1 MLRAKIFKREGI
13 KTMGSFSKEI
23 ADTVD
28 YLISKATEIHEQK
41 SFLDFAEE
49 TFGSDEF
56 GFLYKDY
63 DLSKPHVLDNVLNVS
78 LVSTIARAVHIAI
91 CADGVVEPDELERAA
106 EILGGIIGRYTNVF
120 DDDYGEF
127 EFLDEDNV
135 EDFLIKF
142 TNSGGN
148 FGGEDESPL
157 FTFRHF
163 AKCTS
168 LGIFLVLSAEDLE
181 KAKREVTQY
190 YDVYAKLIEKIMKY
204 ILLSGGL
211 DPEEKK
217 KYDLVIKMH
226 QSQKDLIYDLVKN
239 VRNESEVKSEKEDVE
254 DEKDEEE
261 AETPEVALK
270 KAVQELDSMIG
281 LPEVKTEVRK
291 LMNFLNIQKQ
301 RSTHGLKTNGQSLHF
316 VFKGNPGTGKTT
328 VARIISR
335 ILFGFG
341 ILKKNLLVETD
352 RSTLIAGYVG
362 QTAIKTSEE
371 IAKAIDGVFFI
382 DEAYTLSPTGG
393 GSDYGKEAID
403 TILKKMEDLRD
414 RLVVIAAGY
423 PAPMDEFLSANP
435 GLESRFTRFIYFED
449 YSVADMCRIFEQ
461 FCKNNQYSISQ
472 IAKANLFYFFHCA
485 FLEKNDK
492 FGNGRFVRNVYEK
505 TLGHLADRLSESQ
518 VEIKK
523 ADLTTIDFLDI
534 PFEMLKTK
542 VKKID
547 FEKSKWN
554 GKCPGCNRV
563 AKGDIKFLGQRV
575 TCKCAAKFVFPWWN
589 LDEAFQTEVG
599 IKKTLGGKA
608 DDLLGIKV
616 LGQK

>member
-1 MLRAKIFKREGI
+1 MGIFSREV
-13 KTMGSFSKEI
+13 

-28 YLISKATEIHEQK
+28 YLVSKATEIHESK

-49 TFGSDEF
+49 TLVTEEYS
-56 GFLYKDY
+56 FLYKDY
-63 DLSKPHVLDNVLNVS
+63 DLSKPHVLANVLNVS
-78 LVSTIARAVHIAI
+78 VVSTIARSVYIAI
-91 CADGVVEPDELERAA
+91 FADGVVEPDELERAV

-127 EFLDEDNV
+127 EFLDENNV
-135 EDFLIKF
+135 GDFLIQF
-142 TNSGGN
+142 TNDGTN
-148 FGGEDESPL
+148 FGGGDDSPL
-157 FTFRHF
+157 FTFARF
-163 AKCTS
+163 AISTC
-168 LGIFLVLSAEDLE
+168 LGIFLQERAKNPE
-181 KAKREVTQY
+181 KAKKELTQF

-204 ILLSGGL
+204 ILVSGGL
-211 DPEEKK
+211 DPDEKK
-217 KYDLVIKMH
+217 KYDLVINMH
-226 QSQKDLIYDLVKN
+226 QSAKNLIHALVN
-239 VRNESEVKSEKEDVE
+239 VVLASEEGSEDESEKKKDDDV
-254 DEKDEEE
+254 DEET
-261 AETPEVALK
+261 ETPEVALK

-281 LPEVKTEVRK
+281 LPEVKIEVRK

-328 VARIISR
+328 VARIICR

-362 QTAIKTSEE
+362 QTAIKTAEE
-371 IAKAIDGVFFI
+371 IGKAMDGVFFI

-472 IAKANLFYFFHCA
+472 IAKANLFYFFSCA
-485 FLEKNDK
+485 FSEKNDK

-523 ADLTTIDFLDI
+523 ADLTTIDFHDI

-575 TCKCAAKFVFPWWN
+575 TCKCTTKFVFPWWN

-616 LGQK
+616 LGQN

>member
-1 MLRAKIFKREGI
+1 
-13 KTMGSFSKEI
+13 MGSFSKEI
-23 ADTVD
+23 VDTVD
-28 YLISKATEIHEQK
+28 YLISKATEIHESK
-41 SFLDFAEE
+41 SFLDLIEGINSGE
-49 TFGSDEF
+49 CN
-56 GFLYKDY
+56 FLYKDY
-63 DLSKPHVLDNVLNVS
+63 DLSKPHVLANVLNVS
-78 LVSTIARAVHIAI
+78 LISTIARMVHIAI
-91 CADGVVEPDELERAA
+91 FADGVVEPDELERAS
-106 EILGGIIGRYTNVF
+106 EILGGIIDRYTNVF

-135 EDFLIKF
+135 GDFLNQF
-142 TNSGGN
+142 YNDSTN
-148 FGGEDESPL
+148 FGGADDSPS
-157 FTFRHF
+157 FTFSYF
-163 AKCTS
+163 AQYTS
-168 LGIFLVLSAEDLE
+168 LGIFLQDRTKGLE

-217 KYDLVIKMH
+217 RYDLVINFH
-226 QSQKDLIYDLVKN
+226 QSTRELIHALVN
-239 VRNESEVKSEKEDVE
+239 LVLVQENGSQDESENADEE
-254 DEKDEEE
+254 DENEET
-261 AETPEVALK
+261 ETPEVALK

-328 VARIISR
+328 VARIICR

-362 QTAIKTSEE
+362 QTAIKTAEE
-371 IAKAIDGVFFI
+371 IGKAMDGVFFI

-472 IAKANLFYFFHCA
+472 IAKANLFYFFYCA
-485 FLEKNDK
+485 FSEKNDK

-505 TLGHLADRLSESQ
+505 TLGRLADRLSESQ

-575 TCKCAAKFVFPWWN
+575 TCKCASKFVFPWWN

-616 LGQK
+616 LGQN

>member
-1 MLRAKIFKREGI
+1 
-13 KTMGSFSKEI
+13 MGSFSKEI
-23 ADTVD
+23 VDTVD

-91 CADGVVEPDELERAA
+91 FADGVVEPDELERAA

-168 LGIFLVLSAEDLE
+168 LGIFLVHSPEDLE

-328 VARIISR
+328 VARIICR

-362 QTAIKTSEE
+362 QTAIKTAEE
-371 IAKAIDGVFFI
+371 IGKAMDGVFFI

-472 IAKANLFYFFHCA
+472 IAKANLFYFFYCA
-485 FLEKNDK
+485 FSEKNDK

-575 TCKCAAKFVFPWWN
+575 TCKCTAKFVFPWWN
-589 LDEAFQTEVG
+589 LDEAFQNEVG

-616 LGQK
+616 LGQN

>member
-168 LGIFLVLSAEDLE
+168 LGIFLVHSAEDLE

-362 QTAIKTSEE
+362 QTAIKTAEE

-589 LDEAFQTEVG
+589 LDEAFQAEVG

>member
-1 MLRAKIFKREGI
+1 
-13 KTMGSFSKEI
+13 MGSFSREI

-28 YLISKATEIHEQK
+28 YLISKATEIHESK

-49 TFGSDEF
+49 TFGSEEF
-56 GFLYKDY
+56 GFLYKEY
-63 DLSKPHVLDNVLNVS
+63 DLSKPHILANVLNVS

-91 CADGVVEPDELERAA
+91 LADGIVEPDELERAV

-135 EDFLIKF
+135 EDFLIQF
-142 TNSGGN
+142 TNDGTN
-148 FGGEDESPL
+148 FGGGDDSPL
-157 FTFRHF
+157 FTFARF
-163 AKCTS
+163 AISTC
-168 LGIFLVLSAEDLE
+168 LGIFLEERTKNLD
-181 KAKREVTQY
+181 KAKKEVTQY

-204 ILLSGGL
+204 ILVSGGL
-211 DPEEKK
+211 DPDEKK
-217 KYDLVIKMH
+217 KYDLVINMH
-226 QSQKDLIYDLVKN
+226 QSVKN
-239 VRNESEVKSEKEDVE
+239 LIHALVNVVLAREEGSQDESEKEKEEDDE
-254 DEKDEEE
+254 DEET
-261 AETPEVALK
+261 ETPEVALK
-270 KAVQELDSMIG
+270 KAVHELDNMIG

-301 RSTHGLKTNGQSLHF
+301 RITHGLKTNGQSLHF

-328 VARIISR
+328 VARIICR
-335 ILFGFG
+335 VLFGFG

-362 QTAIKTSEE
+362 QTAIKTAEE
-371 IAKAIDGVFFI
+371 IAKAMDGVFFI

-435 GLESRFTRFIYFED
+435 GLESRFTRFIYFDD

-472 IAKANLFYFFHCA
+472 MAKANLFYFFNGA
-485 FLEKNDK
+485 FSEKNDK

-505 TLGHLADRLSESQ
+505 ALGHLADRLSESQ

-523 ADLTTIDFLDI
+523 ADLTTIDVLDI

-542 VKKID
+542 AKKID
-547 FEKSKWN
+547 FEKSIWL
-554 GKCPGCNRV
+554 GKCPGCNRI

-575 TCKCAAKFVFPWWN
+575 TCKCTVKFVFPWWN
-589 LDEAFQTEVG
+589 LDDAFQTAVG
-599 IKKTLGGKA
+599 IKKLPPGKV

-616 LGQK
+616 SGQNG

>member
-1 MLRAKIFKREGI
+1 
-13 KTMGSFSKEI
+13 MGSFSKEI
-23 ADTVD
+23 VDTVD

-91 CADGVVEPDELERAA
+91 FADGVVEPDELERAA

-168 LGIFLVLSAEDLE
+168 LGIFLVHSPEDLE

-281 LPEVKTEVRK
+281 LTEVKTEVRK

-328 VARIISR
+328 VARVICR

-362 QTAIKTSEE
+362 QTAIKTAEE
-371 IAKAIDGVFFI
+371 IGKAMDGVFFI

-472 IAKANLFYFFHCA
+472 IAKANLFYFFYCA
-485 FLEKNDK
+485 FSEKNDK

-575 TCKCAAKFVFPWWN
+575 TCKCTAKFVFPWWN
-589 LDEAFQTEVG
+589 LDEAFQNEVG

-616 LGQK
+616 LGQN

>member
-1 MLRAKIFKREGI
+1 
-13 KTMGSFSKEI
+13 MGSFSREI

-28 YLISKATEIHEQK
+28 YLISKATEIHESK

-49 TFGSDEF
+49 TFGSEEF
-56 GFLYKDY
+56 GFLYKEY
-63 DLSKPHVLDNVLNVS
+63 DLSKPHILANVLNVS

-91 CADGVVEPDELERAA
+91 LADGIVEPDELERAV

-135 EDFLIKF
+135 EEFLIKF
-142 TNSGGN
+142 TKDGRN
-148 FGGEDESPL
+148 FGGEDEAPL

-168 LGIFLVLSAEDLE
+168 LGIFLLDSTKDLE
-181 KAKREVTQY
+181 KAKRQVTQY
-190 YDVYAKLIEKIMKY
+190 YDVYGKLIEKIMKY
-204 ILLSGGL
+204 ILASGGL
-211 DPEEKK
+211 DPDEKK

-239 VRNESEVKSEKEDVE
+239 IKDESEKESEKEKEEDDE
-254 DEKDEEE
+254 DEET
-261 AETPEVALK
+261 ETPEVALK
-270 KAVQELDSMIG
+270 KAVQELDTMIG

-301 RSTHGLKTNGQSLHF
+301 RITHGLKTNGQSLHF

-328 VARIISR
+328 VARIICR
-335 ILFGFG
+335 VLFGFG

-362 QTAIKTSEE
+362 QTAIKTAEE
-371 IAKAIDGVFFI
+371 IAKAMDGVFFI

-435 GLESRFTRFIYFED
+435 GLESRFTRFIYFDD

-472 IAKANLFYFFHCA
+472 MAKANLFYFFNGA
-485 FLEKNDK
+485 FSEKNDK

-505 TLGHLADRLSESQ
+505 ALGHLADRLSESQ

-523 ADLTTIDFLDI
+523 ADLTTIDVLDI

-542 VKKID
+542 AKKID
-547 FEKSKWN
+547 FEKSIWL
-554 GKCPGCNRV
+554 GKCPGCNRI

-575 TCKCAAKFVFPWWN
+575 TCKCTVKFVFPWWN
-589 LDEAFQTEVG
+589 LDDAFQTAVG
-599 IKKTLGGKA
+599 IKKLPPGKV

-616 LGQK
+616 SGQNG

>member
-1 MLRAKIFKREGI
+1 
-13 KTMGSFSKEI
+13 MGSFSKEI
-23 ADTVD
+23 VDTVD
-28 YLISKATEIHEQK
+28 YLISKAIEIHESK
-41 SFLDFAEE
+41 SFLDLIEGINSGE
-49 TFGSDEF
+49 CN
-56 GFLYKDY
+56 FLYKDY
-63 DLSKPHVLDNVLNVS
+63 DLSKPHVLANVLNVS
-78 LVSTIARAVHIAI
+78 LISTIARMVHIAI
-91 CADGVVEPDELERAA
+91 FADGVVEPDELERAA
-106 EILGGIIGRYTNVF
+106 EILGGIIDRYTNVF

-135 EDFLIKF
+135 GDFLNQF
-142 TNSGGN
+142 YNDSTN
-148 FGGEDESPL
+148 FGGADDSPS
-157 FTFRHF
+157 FTFSYF
-163 AKCTS
+163 AQYTS
-168 LGIFLVLSAEDLE
+168 LGIFLQDRTKGLE

-217 KYDLVIKMH
+217 RYDLVINFH
-226 QSQKDLIYDLVKN
+226 QSTRELIHALVN
-239 VRNESEVKSEKEDVE
+239 LVLVQENGPQDESEKADEE
-254 DEKDEEE
+254 DENEET
-261 AETPEVALK
+261 ETPEVALK

-328 VARIISR
+328 VARIICR

-362 QTAIKTSEE
+362 QTAIKTAEE
-371 IAKAIDGVFFI
+371 IGKAIDGVFFI

-472 IAKANLFYFFHCA
+472 IAKANLFYFFYCA
-485 FLEKNDK
+485 FSEKNDK

-575 TCKCAAKFVFPWWN
+575 TCKCTAKFVFPWWN
-589 LDEAFQTEVG
+589 LDEAFQNEVG

-616 LGQK
+616 LGQN

>member
-1 MLRAKIFKREGI
+1 
-13 KTMGSFSKEI
+13 MGSFSREI
-23 ADTVD
+23 SDTVD
-28 YLISKATEIHEQK
+28 YLISKATEIHERK
-41 SFLDFAEE
+41 AFLDFAEE
-49 TFGSDEF
+49 TYGSEEF

-63 DLSKPHVLDNVLNVS
+63 DLSKPHVLANVLNVS

-91 CADGVVEPDELERAA
+91 YADGVVEPDELERAV

-135 EDFLIKF
+135 EDFLIQF
-142 TNSGGN
+142 TNDGTN

-168 LGIFLVLSAEDLE
+168 LGIFLLDSTKDLE
-181 KAKREVTQY
+181 KAKKEVTQY

-204 ILLSGGL
+204 ILVSGGL
-211 DPEEKK
+211 DPDEKK

-226 QSQKDLIYDLVKN
+226 QNQKDLIYELVKN
-239 VRNESEVKSEKEDVE
+239 IKNESEDESEKEKEEDDE
-254 DEKDEEE
+254 DEET
-261 AETPEVALK
+261 ETPEVALK
-270 KAVQELDSMIG
+270 KAVHELDNMIG

-301 RSTHGLKTNGQSLHF
+301 RITHGLKTNGQSLHF

-328 VARIISR
+328 VARIICR
-335 ILFGFG
+335 VLFGFG

-362 QTAIKTSEE
+362 QTAIKTAEE
-371 IAKAIDGVFFI
+371 IAKAMDGVFFI

-472 IAKANLFYFFHCA
+472 IAKANLFYFFNGA
-485 FLEKNDK
+485 FSEKNDK

-505 TLGHLADRLSESQ
+505 ALGHLADRLSESQ

-523 ADLTTIDFLDI
+523 ADLTTIDVLDI

-542 VKKID
+542 AKKID
-547 FEKSKWN
+547 FEKSIWL
-554 GKCPGCNRV
+554 GKCPGCNRI

-575 TCKCAAKFVFPWWN
+575 TCKCTVKFVFPWWN
-589 LDEAFQTEVG
+589 LDDAFQTAVG
-599 IKKTLGGKA
+599 IKKLPPGKV
-608 DDLLGIKV
+608 DDLLGMKV
-616 LGQK
+616 SGQS